1 MLGSVVVELAP
12 AVDFATGALVA
23 LLPALAG
30 PVFGM
35 AARLDPPEVRADR
48 EEEHALVRKVLEGD
62 GEAYRVLVERYQERI
77 YFVCYG
83 FVRNKEDATDLAQ
96 EAFVKAYKNL
106 PRFQF
111 RSKFYSWLARIASNL
126 CIDWLRRK
134 KVRKAEEFDEGVAAK
149 DSAGVISMA
158 HYKNDPRQSL
168 RNAQLREKLAT
179 AIESLPDQQRQA
191 IVLREIDGLAYRDI
205 AEIMGIP
212 EGTVMS
218 RLYYA
223 RKKLQKV
230 LEDER

>member
-1 MLGSVVVELAP
+1 MGSVLVELASAVDGTTGVLIALIP
-12 AVDFATGALVA
+12 AV
-23 LLPALAG
+23 AG
-30 PVFGM
+30 PLLAM
-35 AARLDPPEVRADR
+35 AVRPESPAVQADR

-77 YFVCYG
+77 YYLCYG
-83 FVRNKEDATDLAQ
+83 FVRNREDATDLAQ

-106 PRFQF
+106 SRFQF

-134 KVRKAEEFDEGVAAK
+134 KVRKAEEFDEGIAAK

-168 RNAQLREKLAT
+168 RNVQLREKLAE
-179 AIESLPDQQRQA
+179 AIEALPDQQRQA

-205 AEIMGIP
+205 AEIMEIP

-223 RKKLQKV
+223 RKKLQQA

>member
-1 MLGSVVVELAP
+1 MTS
-12 AVDFATGALVA
+12 
-23 LLPALAG
+23 LLPLCDWAPGGLLALFPALCL
-30 PVFGM
+30 PLLGM
-35 AARLDPPEVRADR
+35 ARRPDSPEAIADR

-77 YFVCYG
+77 YFLCFG

-106 PRFQF
+106 PRFEF

-134 KVRKAEEFDEGVAAK
+134 KVRKSEEFDESVASK
-149 DSAGVISMA
+149 DSSGVLSMA
-158 HYKNDPRQSL
+158 HYKNDPGRSV
-168 RNAQLREKLAT
+168 RNAQLRVKLAE
-179 AIESLPDQQRQA
+179 AIEALPEQQRQA

-223 RKKLQKV
+223 RKKLQQA
-230 LEDER
+230 LEEER

>member
-1 MLGSVVVELAP
+1 MMSTLLP
-12 AVDFATGALVA
+12 AIDMATGTLVA
-23 LLPALAG
+23 LLPALAL
-30 PVFGM
+30 PLFGM
-35 AARLDPPEVRADR
+35 AARIDTPQMLADR

-77 YFVCYG
+77 YFVCFG

-134 KVRKAEEFDEGVAAK
+134 KVRKAEEFDEGIAAK
-149 DSAGVISMA
+149 DSAGVISMV
-158 HYKNDPRQSL
+158 HYKNDPDRAA
-168 RNAQLREKLAT
+168 RNAQLRVKLSE
-179 AIESLPDQQRQA
+179 AIEALPEQQRQA

-223 RKKLQKV
+223 RKKLQRA

>member
-1 MLGSVVVELAP
+1 MMAGVLMELAP
-12 AVDFATGALVA
+12 ALDTAAGALVA
-23 LLPALAG
+23 LVPALAG
-30 PVFGM
+30 PVFAM
-35 AARLDPPEVRADR
+35 AARLDTPAAQADR

-77 YFVCYG
+77 YFLCYG

-106 PRFQF
+106 SRFQF

-134 KVRKAEEFDEGVAAK
+134 KVRKAEEFDEGIAAT

-158 HYKNDPRQSL
+158 HYKNDPQQSL
-168 RNAQLREKLAT
+168 RNVQLRKKLAE
-179 AIESLPDQQRQA
+179 AIEALPDQQRQA

-223 RKKLQKV
+223 RKKLQQS

>member
-1 MLGSVVVELAP
+1 MSSLLPVIDLTADV
-12 AVDFATGALVA
+12 LVA
-23 LLPALAG
+23 LWPALAV
-30 PVFGM
+30 PLFGM
-35 AARLDPPEVRADR
+35 ARRFDSPEAIADR
-48 EEEHALVRKVLEGD
+48 EEEHAIVRKVLEGD

-149 DSAGVISMA
+149 ESAGVISMA
-158 HYKNDPRQSL
+158 HFKNDPSRSAS
-168 RNAQLREKLAT
+168 NAQLRIRLAE
-179 AIESLPDQQRQA
+179 AIEALPEQQRQA
-191 IVLREIDGLAYRDI
+191 IVLREIDGLAYKEI
-205 AEIMGIP
+205 AEIMDIP

-223 RKKLQKV
+223 RKKLQRA